1 MDFENLGMLGWI
13 GILIRIVWVVSIA
26 VKQDWHFSYEGRL
39 IQIRAVD
46 QYVVGEV
53 SEYIYMGLRFVISTI
68 IMFVVT
74 GWMI

>member
-1 MDFENLGMLGWI
+1 MDFSELGALGWI
-13 GILIRIVWVVSIA
+13 GILIRIAWVVSIA
-26 VKQDWHFSYEGRL
+26 VKQNWHFSYVERL
-39 IQIRAVD
+39 IQLRKMD

-53 SEYIYMGLRFVISTI
+53 SEYIYMGLRFTLSTI

>member
-1 MDFENLGMLGWI
+1 MDFSELGIFGWI
-13 GILIRIVWVVSIA
+13 GMLIRIAWVISIA

-39 IQIRAVD
+39 IQIRAMD

-53 SEYIYMGLRFVISTI
+53 SEYIYMGLRFVLSTI